1 KNRGS
6 SIGPHP
12 AGIGMPWG
20 EAMRGA
26 GGPMAVL
33 QRRWKAMLIVS
44 LMLVLI
50 PVVPLTRALVPE
62 SRLVAA
68 GDVHAPACGVR
79 QEEGTVPALRAA
91 WWWLWTARR
100 DGGDPGHQYAIVI
113 DTFTETLTLFRD
125 GEVFKQYPVAV
136 GKPATPTPPGEW
148 RVTNKS
154 TNWGGG
160 FGTRWNGLNV
170 PWGIY
175 GIHGTNQP
183 HAIGRHVS
191 GGCIRMFNRD
201 VEELYDIIP
210 IGTPVT
216 IYGPLPSVAPRPS
229 IGGGSGKFILVMQL
243 RLRQAGF
250 DPGSVDGRFGPAT
263 ERSIADL

>member
-1 KNRGS
+1 
-6 SIGPHP
+6 
-12 AGIGMPWG
+12 MPWG

-100 DGGDPGHQYAIVI
+100 DGGDQ
-113 DTFTETLTLFRD
+113 
-125 GEVFKQYPVAV
+125 
-136 GKPATPTPPGEW
+136 
-148 RVTNKS
+148 
-154 TNWGGG
+154 
-160 FGTRWNGLNV
+160 
-170 PWGIY
+170 
-175 GIHGTNQP
+175 
-183 HAIGRHVS
+183 IGRAS
-191 GGCIRMFNRD
+191 CREG
-201 VEELYDIIP
+201 
-210 IGTPVT
+210 
-216 IYGPLPSVAPRPS
+216 
-229 IGGGSGKFILVMQL
+229 
-243 RLRQAGF
+243 
-250 DPGSVDGRFGPAT
+250 
-263 ERSIADL
+263 